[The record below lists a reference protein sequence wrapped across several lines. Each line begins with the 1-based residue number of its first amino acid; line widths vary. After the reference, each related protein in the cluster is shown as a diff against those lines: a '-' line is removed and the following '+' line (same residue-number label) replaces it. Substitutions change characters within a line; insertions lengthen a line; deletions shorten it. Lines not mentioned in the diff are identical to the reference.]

1 MAAIVVPFRGAAA
14 KRRLKPLP
22 TDTRAALALAMLG
35 DVLAACTAAGTTTVV
50 TDDESAAAMA
60 RDLGADVVDDGGARG
75 QGPAVAR
82 ALEGVEAGPV
92 LVVNADLPCA
102 VPDDVRKLGGA
113 VPAGGLALAPALD
126 GTTNALALSS
136 DDLFRPCCGPGSA
149 ERFRAHA
156 RAVGAEAAVVDI
168 ENLVDD
174 VDTLADLERV
184 ELRVG
189 PRTLAVLSPPGVRR

>member
-35 DVLAACTAAGTTTVV
+35 DVLAACGAAGPTSVV
-50 TDDESAAAMA
+50 TEDDAAAAVA
-60 RDLGADVVDDGGARG
+60 RDLGAEVVGEDGARG
-75 QGPAVAR
+75 LGAAVAR
-82 ALEGVEAGPV
+82 ALERVDRGPV

-102 VPDDVRKLGGA
+102 VPDDLRKLAGA
-113 VPAGGLALAPALD
+113 VPAGGLALVPALD
-126 GTTNALALSS
+126 GTTNALAVSS
-136 DDLFRPCCGPGSA
+136 PELFRPLYGAGSA

-156 RAVGAEAAVVDI
+156 RGLGVEAVVVDI